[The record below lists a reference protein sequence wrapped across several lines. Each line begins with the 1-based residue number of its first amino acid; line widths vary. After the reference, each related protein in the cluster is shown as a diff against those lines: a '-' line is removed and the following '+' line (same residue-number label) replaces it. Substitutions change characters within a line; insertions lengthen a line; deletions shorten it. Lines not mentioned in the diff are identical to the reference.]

1 MSGVVHPKDYF
12 LINEIA
18 KFKESNPEI
27 RLGFAAITGSDT
39 YGFRSTDSD
48 YDIRGVFYYN
58 TTDQL
63 KLFNSKKSNFDYTI
77 QNESDIVSQTT
88 SRTNNEFGAIVK
100 VEFRKYDFV
109 FTEVKNFLVNLTRMN
124 CTTLEQLFSNM
135 LIYSDP
141 YFVKLKNI
149 IGNNLASR
157 GIYDSY
163 YGMANFN
170 YKHYIESDRKATV
183 KKWLYVIRAYLS
195 GIYALE
201 NGKIQQDTNELI
213 KESSALNGNHQKLIT
228 NLIQLKQKNKEDN
241 LIEDVTDYKSLKD
254 YLLELRNILDTAL
267 IQAFVDCKLL
277 EQPTEILKEYLD
289 YWIVDLRSSF

>member
-58 TTDQL
+58 ATDQL
-63 KLFNSKKSNFDYTI
+63 KLFNNKKSNFDYTLV
-77 QNESDIVSQTT
+77 NHNDIVSSKPSGNLGVET
-88 SRTNNEFGAIVK
+88 
-100 VEFRKYDFV
+100 EFRKYDFV

-149 IGNNLASR
+149 IGGNLASR

-183 KKWLYVIRAYLS
+183 KKWLYVLRAYLS

-267 IQAFVDCKLL
+267 IQAFVDCKLP